1 MINLIDLFLSFRMR
15 FHFKNSIKLKY
26 LIFFLLTLFFFIH
39 IFLSIFIKRN
49 YNTCINSGNKSVVFD
64 FFANLYGERQYACYN
79 EDQKLIFNKIYDNN
93 LNIKDVLIVIKTTES
108 HSNRMDYIVSTWYQL
123 AKSQVLFLFFEVH
136 KSIITLIK
144 IYAVTDDFSKE
155 INEKLGKYRF
165 LAV

>member
-1 MINLIDLFLSFRMR
+1 MINLIDLFLSFRMI
-15 FHFKNSIKLKY
+15 FHFKNTIKSKY
-26 LIFFLLTLFFFIH
+26 LIFFVLTLFFFIH

-49 YNTCINSGNKSVVFD
+49 YYTCINSGNKSVVFD
-64 FFANLYGERQYACYN
+64 FFAKERQHACYN

-93 LNIKDVLIVIKTTES
+93 LNIKDLLIVIKTTES

-123 AKSQVLFLFFEVH
+123 AKSQVIFLFFEVH

-165 LAV
+165 LAD